1 MKRDFDNYATFDSQN
16 LDEDLSNLADTSPL
30 DDLTPELKGAQQK
43 KFKKYKV
50 FDQNTMGAMARDTSL
65 LNDLNNPRGEEPLD
79 PSVMKDIDNGNECPV
94 CAARANMPDP
104 AALAASVEEERLRML
119 AEMDNFKKRLTREK
133 EEHVRFAAEAVLA
146 DLLPSLDNFELA
158 LGYGKNNEAC
168 REMLQGL
175 EMTHKLLLDALAV
188 HGLEKVGQ
196 VGEEFNP
203 EIHEAMT
210 REPRDDMEPG
220 HVSQLF
226 QPGYKLGD
234 RLLRPAKVV
243 VSM

>member
-1 MKRDFDNYATFDSQN
+1 MKKDFDRYATFDNKS
-16 LDEDLSNLADTSPL
+16 LDDDLSNLVNDNPL
-30 DDLTPELKGAQQK
+30 DNLNPELKNQPQNN
-43 KFKKYKV
+43 FKKYKV
-50 FDQNTMGAMARDTSL
+50 FDQNTMGAMGRQAPL
-65 LNDLNNPRGEEPLD
+65 LNDLNAPQNDEEPLD
-79 PSVMKDIDNGNECPV
+79 PSVMKDICSHHVCPV
-94 CAARANMPDP
+94 CVERANMPDP
-104 AALAASVEEERLRML
+104 TAEREEERLRML

-133 EEHVRFAAEAVLA
+133 DEQVRFASEAVLG

-158 LGYGKNNEAC
+158 LTYGKDTEAC

-175 EMTHKLLLDALAV
+175 EMTHKLLLDALAE

-196 VGEEFNP
+196 VGEPFNP
-203 EIHEAMT
+203 EVHEAMT

-226 QPGYKLGD
+226 QPGYKLRE

>member
-1 MKRDFDNYATFDSQN
+1 MKRNFDRYATFDNKS
-16 LDEDLSNLADTSPL
+16 LDDDLSNLADTSPL
-30 DDLTPELKGAQQK
+30 DDLNPELKDTQQK

-50 FDQNTMGAMARDTSL
+50 FDQKTMGEMAREASL
-65 LNDLNNPRGEEPLD
+65 LNDLGCQDGGEPLD
-79 PSVMKDIDNGNECPV
+79 PSVMKDIDNGNGCPV

-104 AALAASVEEERLRML
+104 LAIVEEERLRML

-158 LGYGKNNEAC
+158 LGYGKDNEAC

-175 EMTHKLLLDALAV
+175 EMTHKLLLDALAA

-196 VGEEFNP
+196 EGELFNP

-210 REPRDDMEPG
+210 REPREDMEPG